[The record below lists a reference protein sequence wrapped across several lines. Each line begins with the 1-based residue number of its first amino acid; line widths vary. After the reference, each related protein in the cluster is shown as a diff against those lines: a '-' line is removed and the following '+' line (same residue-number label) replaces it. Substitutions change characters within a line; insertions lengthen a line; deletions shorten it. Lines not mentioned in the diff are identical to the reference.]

1 MAYDHELSRSLSQK
15 LRYSD
20 PANRRRDGFVC
31 LADLVGRLHN
41 PSPEAIDN
49 VLRNSARHGRNRFE
63 VFDHHATGRWVRA
76 RDKSGADP
84 QLLALSPSEC
94 FEQEPPRMR
103 PKAPP
108 PQLAGHIEADMAA
121 PQHRADLTAPA
132 LSAPPPQSQHR
143 AEVAVSAPQLAT
155 PVPPPPPL
163 PPQQLATATMSAP
176 TPAPPPLP
184 TQRAQSAPS
193 DGAERL
199 REENEQ
205 LRRENARYRAENEEL
220 RQRLTSMEVEVR
232 SLRLEHRRDEAEAAR
247 APAPP

>member
-1 MAYDHELSRSLSQK
+1 MMAFFLSRAEFG
-15 LRYSD
+15 RI
-20 PANRRRDGFVC
+20 
-31 LADLVGRLHN
+31 ADLRGPN
-41 PSPEAIDN
+41 PPDRAGASKIGDAG
-49 VLRNSARHGRNRFE
+49 ARHGISFGPAMHDAQSRHPIERY
-63 VFDHHATGRWVRA
+63 
-76 RDKSGADP
+76 
-84 QLLALSPSEC
+84 
-94 FEQEPPRMR
+94 
-103 PKAPP
+103 PKTLP
-108 PQLAGHIEADMAA
+108 
-121 PQHRADLTAPA
+121 T
-132 LSAPPPQSQHR
+132 HR